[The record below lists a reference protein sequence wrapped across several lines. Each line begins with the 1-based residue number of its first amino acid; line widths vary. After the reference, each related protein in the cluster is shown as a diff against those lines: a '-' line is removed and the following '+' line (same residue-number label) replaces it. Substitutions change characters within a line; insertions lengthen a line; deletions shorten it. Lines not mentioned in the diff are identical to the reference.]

1 MILILGGPAPMVS
14 LMAFGRRVSGRM
26 VMAASLCV
34 AWGVM
39 GCGGAGDTLDRQPVT
54 GTVTLDGAPLETGTI
69 RFLPESAEAATETST
84 VIDAGAYA
92 FDKATGPVPGTYKVS
107 ISSVKG
113 DAFEVPQGK
122 MPGEVH
128 PPPTKDK
135 VPAAYNV
142 KTTLTAT
149 VTSGHKDPIN
159 FDLKS
164 KGG

>member
-1 MILILGGPAPMVS
+1 MEILSAVD
-14 LMAFGRRVSGRM
+14 RRVSRRWA
-26 VMAASLCV
+26 MAASLLV
-34 AWGVM
+34 SWGVI
-39 GCGGAGDTLDRQPVT
+39 GCGGGDDGLDRQPVT
-54 GTVTLDGAPLETGTI
+54 GTITLDGAPLETGTI

-84 VIDAGAYA
+84 AIDAGAYA

-107 ISSVKG
+107 ISSIKG
-113 DAFEVPQGK
+113 SDFELPQGK

-149 VTSGHKDPIN
+149 ITAGHTDPIN
-159 FDLKS
+159 FTLNS